1 MISTPDSAALARR
14 ALAHLHAKTTD
25 QSPTTMVQPVE
36 AYNDPERF
44 RREVDRIFHHLPIGL
59 ALSIELPEPGS
70 YLALTVME
78 KPILMVRGQ
87 DGVVRAF
94 LNACTHRGAQLC
106 KPGTGRVQR
115 LVCPYHAWRFDLQG
129 HLTGLFGAE
138 TFGEVGPDAQKLTE
152 LHCAERV
159 GVVWVQLTPGDAMD
173 IDAWLGDFAGPLAG
187 LGLDKW
193 HLYTQRDIPGPGWK
207 ATWDGYLESYHH
219 NTVHP
224 NTVGKYTIGNLILHD
239 GFGPHQR
246 LVFGRKTLAEI
257 ESVPEAQWDT
267 VAEAHMRRI
276 HLCFPNLAVSGVLGD
291 HCLVSQVFPGPTPET
306 TITRQTVLSARVPV
320 TDEEKAATA
329 SFAEVVLKAVRDEDY
344 AIGFSIQQSLR
355 AGGNKAFT
363 FGRNEPGV
371 QHFHRTVDTI
381 MRTPVGQMP
390 AR

>member
-25 QSPTTMVQPVE
+25 QSPTSMVQPVE

-44 RREVDRIFHHLPIGL
+44 RREVDRIFHHLPLGL

-94 LNACTHRGAQLC
+94 INACTHRGAQLC

-129 HLTGLFGAE
+129 QLTGLFGAE
-138 TFGEVGPDAQKLTE
+138 TFGEVGPDAQSLTE

-187 LGLDKW
+187 LRLDQW
-193 HLYTQRDIPGPGWK
+193 HIYTQRDIPGPGWK

-257 ESVPEAQWDT
+257 ESVPESQWDT

-344 AIGFSIQQSLR
+344 VIGFSIQQALR

-371 QHFHRTVDTI
+371 QHFHKTVDTI
-381 MRTPVGQMP
+381 MRTPQGQMP
-390 AR
+390 AC

>member
-94 LNACTHRGAQLC
+94 INACTHRGAQLC

-138 TFGEVGPDAQKLTE
+138 TFGEVGPDAQSLTE

-159 GVVWVQLTPGDAMD
+159 GVVWVHLTPGDAMD
-173 IDAWLGDFAGPLAG
+173 IDAWLGDFAGPLAS

-371 QHFHRTVDTI
+371 QHFHKTVDTI
-381 MRTPVGQMP
+381 MQTPVGKMP

>member
-138 TFGEVGPDAQKLTE
+138 TFGEIGPDAQKLTE

>member
-1 MISTPDSAALARR
+1 MINTPDSAALARR

-44 RREVDRIFHHLPIGL
+44 RREVDRIFHHLPLGL

-94 LNACTHRGAQLC
+94 INACTHRGAQLC

-129 HLTGLFGAE
+129 HLSGMFGAE
-138 TFGEVGPDAQKLTE
+138 TFGEVGPDAQSLTE

-159 GVVWVQLTPGDAMD
+159 GVVWVHLTPGDAMD
-173 IDAWLGDFAGPLAG
+173 IDAWLGDFAGPLAS

-193 HLYTQRDIPGPGWK
+193 HIYTQRDIPGPGWK

-291 HCLVSQVFPGPTPET
+291 HCMVSQVFPGPTPET
-306 TITRQTVLSARVPV
+306 TITRQTVMSARVPV

-344 AIGFSIQQSLR
+344 VIGFSIQQSLR

-371 QHFHRTVDTI
+371 QHFHKTVDTI

>member
-1 MISTPDSAALARR
+1 MINTPDSAALARR

-44 RREVDRIFHHLPIGL
+44 RREVDRIFHHLPLGL

-94 LNACTHRGAQLC
+94 INACTHRGAQLC
-106 KPGTGRVQR
+106 KPGSGRVQR

-129 HLTGLFGAE
+129 HLSGMFGAE
-138 TFGEVGPDAQKLTE
+138 TFGEVGPDAQSLTE

-159 GVVWVQLTPGDAMD
+159 GVVWVHLTPGDAMD

-187 LGLDKW
+187 LRLDNW
-193 HLYTQRDIPGPGWK
+193 HIYTQRDIPGPGWK

-291 HCLVSQVFPGPTPET
+291 HCMVSQVFPGPTPET
-306 TITRQTVLSARVPV
+306 TITRQTVMSARVPV

-329 SFAEVVLKAVRDEDY
+329 SFSEVVLKAVRDEDY
-344 AIGFSIQQSLR
+344 VIGFSIQQSLR

-371 QHFHRTVDTI
+371 QHFHKTVDTI

>member
-1 MISTPDSAALARR
+1 MINTPDSAALARR

-44 RREVDRIFHHLPIGL
+44 RRELDRIFHHLPLGL

-94 LNACTHRGAQLC
+94 INACTHRGAQLC
-106 KPGTGRVQR
+106 KPGSGRVQR

-129 HLTGLFGAE
+129 HLSGMFGAE
-138 TFGEVGPDAQKLTE
+138 TFGEVGPDAQSLTE

-159 GVVWVQLTPGDAMD
+159 GVVWVHLTPGDAMD

-187 LGLDKW
+187 LRLDNW
-193 HLYTQRDIPGPGWK
+193 HIYTQRDIPGPGWK

-291 HCLVSQVFPGPTPET
+291 HCMVSQVFPGPTPET
-306 TITRQTVLSARVPV
+306 TITRQTVMSARVPV

-344 AIGFSIQQSLR
+344 VIGFSIQQSLR

-371 QHFHRTVDTI
+371 QHFHKTVDTI